1 MPKLAVN
8 TLILCI
14 SLNKKKST
22 PPPKKIGF
30 ISFIK
35 PLKLPKLNVFKKFAV
50 PTLKKTNSLFFS
62 QKYNYPE
69 LCFNW
74 HKNALNSAL
83 KPTVQPFHCNLYD
96 AFYDF

>member
-1 MPKLAVN
+1 MPKLSVN

-14 SLNKKKST
+14 SLNKSH
-22 PPPKKIGF
+22 PPIPSKNWVYILHK
-30 ISFIK
+30 
-35 PLKLPKLNVFKKFAV
+35 
-50 PTLKKTNSLFFS
+50 TLKNAKIKCFLKSCRPNFEKPKSLFFS